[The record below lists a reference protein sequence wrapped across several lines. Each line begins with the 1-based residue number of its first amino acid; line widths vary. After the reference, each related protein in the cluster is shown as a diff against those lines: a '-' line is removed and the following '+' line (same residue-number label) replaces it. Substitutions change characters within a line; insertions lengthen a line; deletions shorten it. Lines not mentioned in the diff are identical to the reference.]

1 MIHESREIPEHPV
14 IEAME
19 RWGELPS
26 RWQRRRV

>member
-19 RWGELPS
+19 RWGEVPS
-26 RWQRRRV
+26 RWKNRT